1 MPLLLLRPRIRP
13 QTPTFLPQ
21 PPGPEDTPMD
31 ESKSLKRP
39 HMSDSDSDSDNNRDV
54 LAFTRSPTFLTP
66 VLKKMPLLLRLNQ
79 QVILY

>member
-39 HMSDSDSDSDNNRDV
+39 HMSDSVSDSDSAKQKQQPR
-54 LAFTRSPTFLTP
+54 RP
-66 VLKKMPLLLRLNQ
+66 RLHPKPN
-79 QVILY
+79 IPNPRTKENATSTKT

>member
-39 HMSDSDSDSDNNRDV
+39 HMSDSDSDSDS
-54 LAFTRSPTFLTP
+54 A
-66 VLKKMPLLLRLNQ
+66 KQKQ
-79 QVILY
+79 QPRRPHLHPKPNIPNPRTKENATSTKT

>member
-39 HMSDSDSDSDNNRDV
+39 HMSDLDSDSDSDSAKQKQQPR
-54 LAFTRSPTFLTP
+54 RP
-66 VLKKMPLLLRLNQ
+66 RLHPKPN
-79 QVILY
+79 IPNPRTKENATSTKT

>member
-1 MPLLLLRPRIRP
+1 MPLLLPRPRIRP

-39 HMSDSDSDSDNNRDV
+39 HMSDSDSDSDSAKQKQQPR
-54 LAFTRSPTFLTP
+54 RP
-66 VLKKMPLLLRLNQ
+66 RLHPKPN
-79 QVILY
+79 IPNPRTKENATSTKT

>member
-13 QTPTFLPQ
+13 QTPTLLPQ

-39 HMSDSDSDSDNNRDV
+39 HMSDSDSDSDSAKQKQQPR
-54 LAFTRSPTFLTP
+54 RP
-66 VLKKMPLLLRLNQ
+66 RLHPKPN
-79 QVILY
+79 IPNPRTKENATSTKT

>member
-39 HMSDSDSDSDNNRDV
+39 HMSDSDSDSDS
-54 LAFTRSPTFLTP
+54 AKQ
-66 VLKKMPLLLRLNQ
+66 KKQPRRPRLHPKPN
-79 QVILY
+79 IPNPRTKENATSTKT

>member
-13 QTPTFLPQ
+13 QTPILLPQ

-39 HMSDSDSDSDNNRDV
+39 HMSDSDSDSAKQKQQPR
-54 LAFTRSPTFLTP
+54 RP
-66 VLKKMPLLLRLNQ
+66 RLHRKPN
-79 QVILY
+79 IPNPRTKENATSTKT

>member
-39 HMSDSDSDSDNNRDV
+39 HMSDSDSDSDSAKQKQQPR
-54 LAFTRSPTFLTP
+54 RP
-66 VLKKMPLLLRLNQ
+66 RLHPKPN
-79 QVILY
+79 IPNPRTKENATSTKT

>member
-39 HMSDSDSDSDNNRDV
+39 HMSDSVSDSDSAKQKQKPR
-54 LAFTRSPTFLTP
+54 RP
-66 VLKKMPLLLRLNQ
+66 RLHPKPN
-79 QVILY
+79 IPNPRTKENATSTKT